1 MIPKAYITEWSKNAP
16 WLNNNQIEQD
26 LIIERTLVE
35 IFSNSELSTQLAF
48 RGGTALHKIYL
59 KPQARYSED
68 IDLVQLEAG
77 DIGSLLTL
85 LRETLSF
92 LGRANYNASE
102 HNATLIFRFDSE
114 YEPVTRLKLKIEI
127 NTREHFNVFNLR
139 KIEHNLV
146 SSYHSGKCII
156 KTFTIEELLGT
167 KLRALYQ
174 RKKGRDLFDLWYA
187 NEKLKPDS
195 KKIIE
200 AFHKYISNEKLSI
213 TIQAFIANMEEKI
226 NDEDFNGDITG
237 LLRPGIDY
245 DHVYAWNYLRKNIIS
260 RL

>member
-16 WLNNNQIEQD
+16 WVNNYQVEQD
-26 LIIERTLVE
+26 LIIERALVE
-35 IFSNSELSTQLAF
+35 LFSHTELFSQLAF
-48 RGGTALHKIYL
+48 RGGTALHKLYL

-68 IDLVQLEAG
+68 IDLVQLHSGE
-77 DIGSLLTL
+77 IGPLLTL
-85 LRETLSF
+85 IRERLSF
-92 LGRANYNASE
+92 LGKANYNASE

-114 YEPVTRLKLKIEI
+114 YEPVIRLKLKIEI
-127 NTREHFNVFNLR
+127 NTREHYSVFNTLD
-139 KIEHNLV
+139 IEHNLL
-146 SSYHSGKCII
+146 STYHSGNCII

-187 NEKLKPDS
+187 CEKAKPDS

-200 AFHKYISNEKLSI
+200 AFTKYISKENLSI
-213 TIQAFIANMEEKI
+213 TSKDFLDNMEDKI
-226 NDEDFNGDITG
+226 QDKEFIGDISG

-245 DHVYAWNYLRKNIIS
+245 NISVAWNYLKKNILS
-260 RL
+260 NL